1 MNPFTLYLYGI
12 PSLVAIVSAIPTH
25 RNVRVILI
33 IIATAIYWII
43 LPKSVQWAYTHPFN
57 PNDGAALSFSAL
69 FGGLIGLITLVLPL
83 HFVTRFMMWILKK
96 QISRK

>member
-1 MNPFTLYLYGI
+1 M
-12 PSLVAIVSAIPTH
+12 
-25 RNVRVILI
+25 

-83 HFVTRFMMWILKK
+83 HFVTKFIMWILKK
-96 QISRK
+96 RISRKYKRNLNE

>member
-1 MNPFTLYLYGI
+1 MNPFTPYLYGI
-12 PSLVAIVSAIPTH
+12 PGLISIVSAIPKH
-25 RNVRVILI
+25 RKVRVMLI
-33 IIATAIYWII
+33 IIANAIYWMI

-83 HFVTRFMMWILKK
+83 HFGTKFMMWILRKTLRK
-96 QISRK
+96 Q